1 MDMDDVRK
9 LFMGQLKPEQ
19 YYSTEVIEFE
29 SAWGSQHAGVLENF
43 AANILDGT
51 PLLAPGSDGING
63 VRLANAIHLSSW
75 TGREVPLDFDEE
87 EYMRELNKRISEEG
101 KFPERS

>member
-1 MDMDDVRK
+1 
-9 LFMGQLKPEQ
+9 
-19 YYSTEVIEFE
+19 
-29 SAWGSQHAGVLENF
+29 
-43 AANILDGT
+43 
-51 PLLAPGSDGING
+51 DGING